1 MTKSD
6 YEVIAFSL
14 LSKNTQKVNS
24 LLNAIYNVQKADWKN
39 FVQNLQ
45 SNYASAKIKMQ
56 MLIQTSNIENM
67 KKMAILLRLT
77 IEHAITK
84 SISKRRSCN

>member
-1 MTKSD
+1 MTRLN

-14 LSKNTQKVNS
+14 LLKNTQKVDNS
-24 LLNAIYNVQKADWKN
+24 LNATYNVQKADWKN

-56 MLIQTSNIENM
+56 MLSQTSSIENM
-67 KKMAILLRLT
+67 KKMTILLRST
-77 IEHAITK
+77 IENAITK
-84 SISKRRSCN
+84 NIPKRRLYN